1 MRVDGQRF
9 QGKRFHNAWLRSAVW
24 AMFAASSVGLA
35 GDTAITIYSSA
46 TPGAIPAE
54 FYRPVSG
61 AKGMGAQPNIPGFAI
76 VRDERELTL
85 PAGRSVQRFVDVA
98 AYIDPTTVN
107 FVSLTDAGTRVLEQS
122 YQFDLVS
129 AQKLLQ
135 KHIGRTVTIERGSA
149 GAGSTVSGTLLSATD
164 GLVLRA
170 SDGSITTLKDYA
182 TARFAELPG
191 GLITRPT
198 LEWSLNSPRGGK
210 QRTRVSYETGGVTW
224 WADYNLVFNPGK
236 DANSG
241 QLDVSAW
248 VSILNMSGASFQNT
262 RLKLVAG
269 DVQRNQTVTLR
280 RAVRVEAMA
289 MADAAPGFTEKAF
302 SEFHLYTLGRPADLP
317 DNSTRQLELFEQV
330 RQVPARKQLIFR
342 GAKSF
347 FGGPILDREVGVGGT
362 GKVDVYLEF
371 RNERSAGL
379 GIPLPAGRIR
389 VSQLDTADGSLEF
402 IGEDRLDHTTKDEK
416 VRIRLGSAFDVVGE
430 RKQVDFAVDTR
441 ARWLEEE
448 VEIRVRNRKNEAV
461 EVSVVE
467 GLYRAANWKL
477 LTRSQEY
484 TRQDARTVVFPLKI
498 ASDAEAV
505 VRYRVR
511 YSW

>member
-1 MRVDGQRF
+1 MRAEGKQF
-9 QGKRFHNAWLRSAVW
+9 QKLWLGGAASA
-24 AMFAASSVGLA
+24 ALAASSVGLA
-35 GDTAITIYSSA
+35 GDTAITNYSSA

-54 FYRPVSG
+54 FYRPVVG
-61 AKGMGAQPNIPGFAI
+61 TEGMGAQPSIPGFAI
-76 VRDERELTL
+76 VRDERELSL

-107 FVSLTDAGTRVLEQS
+107 FVSLTDPGTRVLEQS

-135 KHIGRTVTIERGSA
+135 KHVGRTVTVERSGA
-149 GAGSTVSGTLLSATD
+149 GAGTTTVSGTLLSATD

-170 SDGSITTLKDYA
+170 GDGSITTLKDYA
-182 TARFAELPG
+182 TARFTELPG

-198 LEWSLNSPRGGK
+198 LEWTLNSPRGGK

-280 RAVRVEAMA
+280 RSVRVEAMA

-330 RQVPARKQLIFR
+330 RQVPARKQLIYR
-342 GAKSF
+342 GAESF
-347 FGGPILDREVGVGGT
+347 FGGPVLDREVGVGGT

-379 GIPLPAGRIR
+379 GVPLPAGRIR
-389 VSQLDTADGSLEF
+389 VSQLDSADGSLEF
-402 IGEDRLDHTTKDEK
+402 IGEDRLDHTPKDEK

-430 RKQVDFAVDTR
+430 RKQVDFAIDTR

-467 GLYRAANWKL
+467 GLYRTPNWKM

-484 TRQDARTVVFPLKI
+484 TRQDARTLVFPLKI

>member
-1 MRVDGQRF
+1 MRAEGKQF
-9 QGKRFHNAWLRSAVW
+9 QKLWLGG
-24 AMFAASSVGLA
+24 AASVALAASTLAFA

-46 TPGAIPAE
+46 VPGAIPAE
-54 FYRPVSG
+54 FYRPVPGADGLSG
-61 AKGMGAQPNIPGFAI
+61 GQSVPGFAV

-85 PAGRSVQRFVDVA
+85 PTGRSVQRFVDVA

-107 FVSLTDAGTRVLEQS
+107 FVSLTDPGTRVLEQS

-135 KHIGRTVTIERGSA
+135 KHVGRSVTVERNGASPGS
-149 GAGSTVSGTLLSATD
+149 SVSGTLLSATD
-164 GLVLRA
+164 GLVLRT

-198 LEWSLNSPRGGK
+198 LEWALNSPRGGK

-224 WADYNLVFNPGK
+224 WTDYNLVFNPGK
-236 DANSG
+236 DANTG
-241 QLDVSAW
+241 QLDISAW

-262 RLKLVAG
+262 RLKLIAG
-269 DVQRNQTVTLR
+269 DVQRNQSVTLR
-280 RAVRVEAMA
+280 RSVRAEAVA
-289 MADAAPGFTEKAF
+289 MADSAPGFTEKAF

-330 RQVPARKQLIFR
+330 RQVPARKQLVYR
-342 GAKSF
+342 GAESF

-371 RNERSAGL
+371 RNDRAAGL
-379 GIPLPAGRIR
+379 GVPLPAGRIR

-402 IGEDRLDHTTKDEK
+402 IGEDRLDHTPKDEK

-461 EVSVVE
+461 EVTVVE
-467 GLYRAANWKL
+467 GLFRTANWKM

-484 TRQDARTVVFPLKI
+484 SRQDARTVVFPLKI

>member
-1 MRVDGQRF
+1 MRADD
-9 QGKRFHNAWLRSAVW
+9 KRLHRAWLGGVAWASLSA
-24 AMFAASSVGLA
+24 SVIAPA
-35 GDTAITIYSSA
+35 GDTALTIYSSA
-46 TPGAIPAE
+46 VPGAIPAE
-54 FYRPVSG
+54 FYRPVPG
-61 AKGMGAQPNIPGFAI
+61 AEALGGGQGVPGFAI

-107 FVSLTDAGTRVLEQS
+107 FVSLTDPGTRVLEQS

-135 KHIGRTVTIERGSA
+135 KHVGRNVTVERNGA
-149 GAGSTVSGTLLSATD
+149 GVGSTVSGTLLSASD

-170 SDGSITTLKDYA
+170 NDGSITTLKDYA

-269 DVQRNQTVTLR
+269 DV
-280 RAVRVEAMA
+280 
-289 MADAAPGFTEKAF
+289 
-302 SEFHLYTLGRPADLP
+302 
-317 DNSTRQLELFEQV
+317 
-330 RQVPARKQLIFR
+330 
-342 GAKSF
+342 
-347 FGGPILDREVGVGGT
+347 
-362 GKVDVYLEF
+362 
-371 RNERSAGL
+371 
-379 GIPLPAGRIR
+379 
-389 VSQLDTADGSLEF
+389 
-402 IGEDRLDHTTKDEK
+402 
-416 VRIRLGSAFDVVGE
+416 
-430 RKQVDFAVDTR
+430 
-441 ARWLEEE
+441 
-448 VEIRVRNRKNEAV
+448 
-461 EVSVVE
+461 
-467 GLYRAANWKL
+467 
-477 LTRSQEY
+477 
-484 TRQDARTVVFPLKI
+484 
-498 ASDAEAV
+498 
-505 VRYRVR
+505 
-511 YSW
+511 

>member
-1 MRVDGQRF
+1 MRADGERL
-9 QGKRFHNAWLRSAVW
+9 HSAWLGGVAWASLSAS
-24 AMFAASSVGLA
+24 AIAPA
-35 GDTAITIYSSA
+35 GDTALTIYSSA
-46 TPGAIPAE
+46 VPGAIPAE
-54 FYRPVSG
+54 FYRPVPG
-61 AKGMGAQPNIPGFAI
+61 AEALGGGQGVPGFAI

-107 FVSLTDAGTRVLEQS
+107 FVSLTDPGTRVLEQS

-135 KHIGRTVTIERGSA
+135 KHVGRNVTVERNGA
-149 GAGSTVSGTLLSATD
+149 GVGSTVSGTLLSASD

-170 SDGSITTLKDYA
+170 NDGSITTLKDYA

-269 DVQRNQTVTLR
+269 DVQRNSTVTLR
-280 RAVRVEAMA
+280 RSVRAAEAVA
-289 MADAAPGFTEKAF
+289 MADSAPGFTEKAF

-330 RQVPARKQLIFR
+330 RQVPARKQLIYR
-342 GAKSF
+342 GAESF

-371 RNERSAGL
+371 RNDRAAGL
-379 GIPLPAGRIR
+379 GVPLPAGRIR

-402 IGEDRLDHTTKDEK
+402 IGEDRLDHTPKDER
-416 VRIRLGSAFDVVGE
+416 VRIRVRLANGQITVNVDERIRCEDAPTPSVNTPTSSTIDDDDDDDHGDDHGGSHG
-430 RKQVDFAVDTR
+430 
-441 ARWLEEE
+441 
-448 VEIRVRNRKNEAV
+448 
-461 EVSVVE
+461 
-467 GLYRAANWKL
+467 G
-477 LTRSQEY
+477 
-484 TRQDARTVVFPLKI
+484 
-498 ASDAEAV
+498 SDDKGGDSGKGKGGDSGKGDDDDHEDD
-505 VRYRVR
+505 
-511 YSW
+511 

>member
-1 MRVDGQRF
+1 MMRADD
-9 QGKRFHNAWLRSAVW
+9 KRLHGAWLGGIAWASLSASTI
-24 AMFAASSVGLA
+24 APAA
-35 GDTAITIYSSA
+35 DTALTIYSSA
-46 TPGAIPAE
+46 VPGAIPAE
-54 FYRPVSG
+54 FYRPVPG
-61 AKGMGAQPNIPGFAI
+61 AEGLGGGQNVPGFAI

-85 PAGRSVQRFVDVA
+85 PSGRSVQRFVDVA

-107 FVSLTDAGTRVLEQS
+107 FVSLTDPGTRVLEQS

-135 KHIGRTVTIERGSA
+135 KHVGRNVTVERNGT
-149 GAGSTVSGTLLSATD
+149 GVGSTVSGTLLSASD

-170 SDGSITTLKDYA
+170 NDGSITTLKDYA

-269 DVQRNQTVTLR
+269 DVQRNQSVTLR
-280 RAVRVEAMA
+280 RSVRAEAVA
-289 MADAAPGFTEKAF
+289 MADSAPGFTEKAF

-330 RQVPARKQLIFR
+330 RQVPARKQLIYR
-342 GAKSF
+342 GAESF
-347 FGGPILDREVGVGGT
+347 FGGPILDREVGVSGT

-371 RNERSAGL
+371 RNDRAAGL
-379 GIPLPAGRIR
+379 GVPLPAGRIR

-402 IGEDRLDHTTKDEK
+402 IGEDRLDHTPKDER
-416 VRIRLGSAFDVVGE
+416 VRIKLGSAFDVVGE
-430 RKQVDFAVDTR
+430 RKQVDFAIDTR

-448 VEIRVRNRKNEAV
+448 VELRVRNRKSEAV

-467 GLYRAANWKL
+467 GLYRTANWKM